1 MSTTPVRVERRAAQ
15 RFDVYLPVSIRCA
28 DAQKEEQGFT
38 QDLSARG
45 VYFYTDV
52 CLDQGSEVEITLV
65 MPVEITLSESMPICC
80 HGKVLRVDKPG
91 LSSAAGN
98 PPKMGV
104 AVHFGHYEYLPDAK
118 DSSKSS
124 EQYLRVASLHHGS
137 VEEELPTFPAGLR
150 KIGRAHV

>member
-1 MSTTPVRVERRAAQ
+1 MTTTPVRVERRAAQ
-15 RFDVYLPVSIRCA
+15 RFDISLPVSIRA
-28 DAQKEEQGFT
+28 AHGEKEEHGFT

-52 CLDQGSEVEITLV
+52 CLEGGSEVEITLV
-65 MPVEITLSESMPICC
+65 MPAEITLSESMPICC

-98 PPKMGV
+98 PIGPKMGV

-118 DSSKSS
+118 DCSKGS
-124 EQYLRVASLHHGS
+124 EQYRRVASLHHGS
-137 VEEELPTFPAGLR
+137 VEEELPNLPVGLR
-150 KIGRAHV
+150 KY

>member
-1 MSTTPVRVERRAAQ
+1 MTTTPVRVERRAAQ
-15 RFDVYLPVSIRCA
+15 RFDISLPVSIRCPNG
-28 DAQKEEQGFT
+28 QKQEQGFT

-45 VYFYTDV
+45 VYFYTDI

-65 MPVEITLSESMPICC
+65 MPAEITLSENMPIRC

-91 LSSAAGN
+91 LSAAAGN
-98 PPKMGV
+98 STGPKMGV

-118 DSSKSS
+118 DSAKDS

-137 VEEELPTFPAGLR
+137 VEEELPSFPAGLR
-150 KIGRAHV
+150 KY